1 MNKKLADKV
10 AIVTGAM
17 RGIGEAIALKLAREG
32 AKVVVTDIDKEE
44 CEKVVEEIK
53 QAGGDCFSLKLDVTN
68 REDWEEAVRTV
79 KERFGRIDILVNN
92 AGIADVE
99 ELGDCSKID
108 KILDVNLKG
117 IMLGYNVILPVM
129 IDQKYGKVVNI
140 SSIAA
145 MVSWSKIPTYSA
157 SKGGIIG
164 LTKCYVGSL
173 GQHNINVNAVAPGA
187 IETKM
192 LDDLLKKLGMSRELI
207 IQAIPKGRI
216 GEPKDIANAVA
227 FLVSDEADYITGQV
241 IVVDGGYT
249 SM

>member
-1 MNKKLADKV
+1 MGERLADKV

-17 RGIGEAIALKLAREG
+17 RGIGKATALKLAQEG
-32 AKVVVTDIDKEE
+32 AKVVITDINKEE

-53 QAGGDCFSLKLDVTN
+53 NAGGEAISLSLNVTS

-79 KERFGRIDILVNN
+79 KEKFGRIDILVNN

-99 ELGDCSKID
+99 ELGEHSKID

-117 IMLGYNVILPVM
+117 TMFGCNAVLPVM
-129 IDQKYGKVVNI
+129 MDQKYGKIVNI
-140 SSIAA
+140 TSIAA

-164 LTKCYVGSL
+164 LTKCYVNLL
-173 GQHNINVNAVAPGA
+173 GEYNININAVAPGA

-192 LDDLLKKLGMSRELI
+192 LDDILNKLGASREQI
-207 IQAIPKGRI
+207 TQATPKRRI
-216 GEPKDIANAVA
+216 GRPEDIANAVV
-227 FLVSDEADYITGQV
+227 FLVSEEADYITGQV

-249 SM
+249 SV